1 MLGLPLIAIPMPL
14 IMSKF
19 DAYYRTIKKIKENND
34 VRDRILAGNQMD
46 VSIGV
51 RERVVRK

>member
-51 RERVVRK
+51 RKW